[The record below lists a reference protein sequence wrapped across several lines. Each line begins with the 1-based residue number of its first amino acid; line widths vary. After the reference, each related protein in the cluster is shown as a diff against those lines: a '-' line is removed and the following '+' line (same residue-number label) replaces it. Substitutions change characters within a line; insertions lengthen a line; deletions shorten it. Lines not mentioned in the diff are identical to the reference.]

1 MTEAEQNAAPLFDV
15 AFYSA
20 TRPDL
25 VGSAAD
31 LLRHYVNHGWRE
43 GSCPHPLF
51 DPRYVIWRAGSGWP
65 TDVEPFGYWQQ
76 GGWQLGIA
84 PHPLFDLAR
93 IRAVVPEGDPLAGY
107 GATGVSSHALFD
119 RSHYV
124 AQAPGMP
131 PGMDPFAHY
140 VLHGLKAGLTPHRF
154 FDPAYYLRH
163 KPDVADAQLEPLA
176 HYVQFGYAVD
186 CHPHPLIGPAHYRAQ
201 AGDVEPITHYL
212 QQGGMRSP
220 HPLFDVPHYL
230 RGTGPIEGLPLL
242 HYLDHPAPP
251 STHPLFDEA
260 WYRARTGVTGPALLH
275 YLRQGAAEG
284 HAPHRLFDSVG
295 YGPVVRKI
303 PPLLHYVSVGERQ
316 GRRPNRLFAPA
327 FYRATSGVDTAAFL
341 HYLQRGEAEGRAA
354 SPEFRARRYASR
366 HLGRQIAGQI
376 DERIDGA
383 MAHALQHGQAVSPS
397 MGGPVA
403 LQIAA
408 ARGGTAPVGAT
419 IVRVGPPDAEATYAQ
434 RAVLGA
440 TPVVA
445 VADIPA
451 LVAWAATAD
460 GPVVML
466 AGAAF
471 VALADLHR
479 LIAAAPCHPV
489 VLDRAGDVRAA
500 GVMLRDGM
508 AWPRG
513 AGADPMEP
521 ALNAVFPVLT
531 AGPVLALSSPA
542 TMAALDPGLTI
553 AAAFLTLSRGATC
566 QPAAQATDLA
576 ATVGG
581 LDQPPLPWLVPEAT
595 PRPRALFIESI
606 VPRAGFDAG
615 SYYALQLMAM
625 YQGFGYDVTLVP
637 DAELAADPAIV
648 RPVADTSVVV
658 IQAPF
663 APTTAQFIADAPG
676 EFAVIVMARHT
687 SGGRHMEALRTRWP
701 AARLVFHPGDL
712 HHLREHR
719 AAKVLGDP
727 AAIDAAGATRDRE
740 LALVA
745 GADVTV
751 VVSSHERD
759 VLAAAGLGDRV
770 VQIDPEYANRPPAP
784 YDPTTRSGIAFIG
797 GFGHAP
803 NVDAV
808 RFLCTDVW
816 PIVVASR
823 PDLTL
828 HIIGSAPPPEFD
840 AFAGPGVIIHGRVE
854 DLDGMLDTLRLTVAP
869 LRYGA
874 GVKMKLITSLAAGV
888 PAVVT
893 PIAVEGTG
901 LDEAGVVLATEAAA
915 IAMAVLALY
924 DDAPA
929 LTRLSAAG
937 YAAVSRRFSAD
948 AIRGRYRELVGL

>member
-1 MTEAEQNAAPLFDV
+1 MTDAEQNAAPLFDV

-20 TRPDL
+20 MRPDL

-51 DPRYVIWRAGSGWP
+51 DPRYAVWQAGNGWP
-65 TDVEPFGYWQQ
+65 AGVEPFGYWQQ

-93 IRAVVPEGDPLAGY
+93 IRAVVPDGDPLAGY
-107 GATGVSSHALFD
+107 GAAGVSSHALFD
-119 RSHYV
+119 RVHYL
-124 AQAPGMP
+124 AQAPGVP
-131 PGMDPFAHY
+131 SGMDPYVHY
-140 VLHGLKAGLTPHRF
+140 VLHGVKAGLTPHRF
-154 FDPAYYLRH
+154 FDPGYYLRH
-163 KPDVADAQLEPLA
+163 KPDVADARLEPLA

-186 CHPHPLIGPAHYRAQ
+186 SHPHPLIGPAHYRAQ

-220 HPLFDVPHYL
+220 HPLFDVDYYL
-230 RGTGPIEGLPLL
+230 RATGPIAGLPLL

-260 WYRARTGVTGPALLH
+260 WYRAQTGVTGPALLH
-275 YLRQGAAEG
+275 YLRYGAAEG
-284 HAPHRLFDSVG
+284 HAPHPLFDSAG
-295 YGPVVRKI
+295 YGAVVRNI
-303 PPLLHYVSVGERQ
+303 PPLLHYVSVGEHQ
-316 GRRPNRLFAPA
+316 GRRPNPLFSPP
-327 FYRATSGVDTAAFL
+327 FYRATSGDQPAAFL
-341 HYLQRGEAEGRAA
+341 HYLQQGEAEGRAA

-366 HLGRQIAGQI
+366 YLGG
-376 DERIDGA
+376 RIEGA
-383 MAHALQHGQAVSPS
+383 MAHALRHGQAVPAA
-397 MGGPVA
+397 MRGAVA
-403 LQIAA
+403 PQISA
-408 ARGGTAPVGAT
+408 ARGGTGPVDAT
-419 IVRVGPPDAEATYAQ
+419 IVRVGPPDAEAMRAQ
-434 RAVLGA
+434 RAVLGDMR
-440 TPVVA
+440 VVE
-445 VADIPA
+445 VADLPA
-451 LVAWAATAD
+451 LVTWAATAD
-460 GPVVML
+460 GPVVLL

-471 VALADLHR
+471 VALADLQC
-479 LIAAAPCHPV
+479 LNAAAPCHPV
-489 VLDRAGDVRAA
+489 MLDRAGDVRAA
-500 GVMLRDGM
+500 GVVLLDGM

-513 AGADPMEP
+513 AGSDPMEP
-521 ALNAVFPVLT
+521 GLNAVCTVPT
-531 AGPVLALSSPA
+531 AGPVLALPSPTA
-542 TMAALDPGLTI
+542 VAALDPGLTM
-553 AAAFLTLSRGATC
+553 AAAFLTLSRDATC

-581 LDQPPLPWLVPEAT
+581 LDQPPLPWPMPEAT

-606 VPRAGFDAG
+606 VPRLGFDAG

-625 YQGFGYDVTLVP
+625 YQGFGYDVTLIP
-637 DAELAADPAIV
+637 DAELAADPAVV
-648 RPVADTSVVV
+648 RPVADTGVVV
-658 IQAPF
+658 VQAPF
-663 APTTAQFIADAPG
+663 APTTAQYITDAPG
-676 EFAVIVMARHT
+676 DFAVIVMARHT

-701 AARLVFHPGDL
+701 GARLVFHPGDL

-719 AAKVLGDP
+719 AASMTGDP
-727 AAIDAAGATRDRE
+727 AALDAARVTMDRE

-759 VLAAAGLGDRV
+759 VLADAGLGDRV

-784 YDPTTRSGIAFIG
+784 YDSAARSGVAFIG

-803 NVDAV
+803 NTDAV
-808 RFLCTDVW
+808 RFLCTEIW
-816 PIVVASR
+816 PIVSASR
-823 PDLTL
+823 TDILL
-828 HIIGSAPPPEFD
+828 HVVGSAPPAELD
-840 AFAGPGVIIHGRVE
+840 QFAGPSVVMHGRVE

-901 LDEAGVVLATEAAA
+901 LNEAGVVIATDAAA
-915 IAMAVLALY
+915 IAAAVLALY

-937 YAAVSRRFSAD
+937 YAAVSRRFSAG
-948 AIRGRYRELVGL
+948 AIRDRYRELVGV